1 MNPANNSIAA
11 VFDFLRSEL
20 TAMYGEREAKSMA
33 YQVLLVAFD
42 ISRMDLIVKRD
53 QKLSESE
60 IVTTYR
66 YRERLLRGEPLQYI
80 LGSTNFYDL
89 EIGVKPG
96 VLIPRP
102 ETEELVSWV
111 LSVCSENDEIWDIG
125 TGSGCIALA
134 IKKVQPSAN
143 VMASDKLNAAL
154 IIAKEN
160 AHALNLDVK
169 FFQHDILKESSP
181 KEGLTIIVSN
191 PPYILA
197 RESETMPENV
207 LKHEPNEALFTTNN
221 DPLQFYTRIADVAL
235 NSLAPNGYLF
245 FECHELYAQKV
256 KGSLIEKGFVN
267 VELREDMQGK
277 PRMVLG
283 QRN

>member
-154 IIAKEN
+154 IIAKE
-160 AHALNLDVK
+160 
-169 FFQHDILKESSP
+169 
-181 KEGLTIIVSN
+181 GLTIIVSN